1 MVRQNKVKVQKFV
14 NYKLCNYVNFI
25 NMWGEMM
32 PNNNNN

>member
-1 MVRQNKVKVQKFV
+1 MVRQNKVQKLFV
-14 NYKLCNYVNFI
+14 NYKLCNYVYNF